1 MGWATPTWLWNT
13 ASTRTAPDLS
23 VSRYAT
29 RPRRD
34 VGEREGIQVAAHMN
48 SYLGPNGE
56 EDALALVVAR
66 AVLVGFAEVTSLNGP
81 VDSAHDLAERDLLRW
96 SGENVPAANPPLGPD
111 DTGAF
116 QRQQDLLQVGL
127 RKAGPFRDVSNRGRV
142 RLPVVESQ

>member
-1 MGWATPTWLWNT
+1 
-13 ASTRTAPDLS
+13 
-23 VSRYAT
+23 
-29 RPRRD
+29 
-34 VGEREGIQVAAHMN
+34 MN
-48 SYLGPNGE
+48 SDLGPNGE
-56 EDALALVVAR
+56 EDALALVVACT
-66 AVLVGFAEVTSLNGP
+66 VLVGFAEVTGLNGP